1 MLHFNMSKNFQ
12 YIIVILLAYLVLSSI
27 IDLFKSSGMS
37 EAEHETRLKYEILQK
52 KTEEILLKNKQL
64 KQQHEQINKNIN
76 VDSVLIW
83 DADRQVRDSIR
94 DAINPK

>member
-1 MLHFNMSKNFQ
+1 M
-12 YIIVILLAYLVLSSI
+12 SSI

-37 EAEHETRLKYEILQK
+37 ESEYEIRLKYDILQK

-83 DADRQVRDSIR
+83 DADRQIRDSIR
-94 DAINPK
+94 AAINPK

>member
-1 MLHFNMSKNFQ
+1 
-12 YIIVILLAYLVLSSI
+12 
-27 IDLFKSSGMS
+27 MS